1 MVLRAVKLIVQA
13 SLLLQVLQCSASVNG
28 VEVNENFQNTPLS
41 TKDKLKLG
49 TVSAANIPD
58 SQDEN
63 IKKQE
68 ERGFFDWFSDDDD
81 TPAPASPASGSTPA
95 TETGEFATTT
105 PIPGTAARP
114 STSSLMSK
122 YGSMLGEFTKNS
134 ETASEADGSTAGAG
148 SSATT
153 PKTKKPKKPAAA
165 ATSATSSGSTS
176 GSDATETTP
185 KRKRTKKRV
194 VAAASASGSEASASG
209 SEATPK
215 TKKPT
220 TKKTKKPVAAAVSSS
235 ESEAESGSDDLSDL
249 LSGSTASGSEDLSDL
264 LGSSAG
270 SGSEADMSALL
281 GSGSNDAL
289 TALLGS
295 GVGGSGSMLS
305 FEDFMKEYGSMF
317 GSGSSAID
325 LFGDSSTPQN
335 NTVNDDDILL
345 GELYGGK
352 EHGDAFSDIKNI
364 KFGQMILNITVRG
377 QERVDS
383 IGITVMTQEAV
394 GNLVHGGE
402 GGTEGFIEPTMGD
415 TIDSVEVHWDK
426 NKGKTCIFYLKMTT
440 SGGKTIAT
448 GTKTANSAV
457 MKPPKGYQLAGFYGR
472 ASSSG
477 IFCIGGIW
485 TKQTATDL
493 AVTDVMAI
501 TSKGSPDIYNY
512 ETTIRNWVGPLEVAN
527 DNACY
532 QKRVDVSS
540 QGMCPSGFNKDDD
553 KAANFA
559 LTCAINVVNAVKS
572 LIYYLRYKQTTIPTT
587 DTEKLMDKA
596 FQMQIVI
603 LDLPIAICSCLGIK
617 IPPKLQF
624 SATILAVVSAIVMM
638 AVMIGEAIFA
648 SSNNVMLMLR
658 ESGALNNTALDGDT
672 IQLDTF
678 LNTKNGT
685 CGYEMKTLTNRVM
698 GKVYEIRNNTPNAAQ
713 NDVRVQLIEDGT
725 TDMGKNVVKK
735 EKALEY
741 ANLGDSIVNCPIMV
755 RAEEEDDTM
764 RPCGCHA
771 GRPCTCEMG
780 KKTVSTDSFSCGVC
794 VNCRLDARER
804 SRPRKRSS
812 GPRRCLKSA
821 EYFVELEFDRVVLR
835 GDCVFRMRKPD
846 WNVADKTPLYNQLH
860 QMRLGMT
867 QTRAIS
873 LATIDSQKK
882 MRIKLTSDLRK
893 AEDAI
898 KKLETVEQDVAMSVR
913 RMTKDQL
920 CVDSDAFDSFS
931 KQLITAQTLLPD
943 LKVRLEKA
951 NATIFTEQ
959 QNIKIIRE
967 YVRDFAIRKLQSS
980 IRAFFRFRRWKEV
993 LKAFHEDVR
1002 LSATLEIQA
1011 IWRMFTAKKLRQF
1024 LASLLHGKV
1033 RSNAANVIRRF
1044 SLESIEAKGRKM
1056 IIPAQEDEVGIL
1068 ARKQESVDALFGII
1082 GRVIL
1087 NDALA
1092 TWKGYTLDARIVAIR
1107 KKASA
1112 ILIQRVYRGF
1122 RDRVYLKRIKIRSSL
1137 TDRVG
1142 ALVDKFIVS
1151 GDFWGFILE
1160 IDADYRRFIHKIA
1173 EEEQDAATFMST
1185 VIRQRKLDEDHMMQ
1199 DWFTASALQNPLV
1212 SGIDQVTKMYSE
1224 ECNSSGTSVSQA
1236 MLQSPLVEDLVAL
1249 SPNKTKTDIF
1259 PPNFP
1264 PKVIRQAMA
1273 KGFALNEV
1281 IAVMRGLQAQRKDI
1295 EDADLVLS
1303 TLQKRS
1309 LLMTNPWT
1317 SERVLR
1323 ESRSLLKALVNS
1335 IPVAKPVCK
1344 PLKKAAGNRQ
1354 ANSFISANLL
1364 ESIPGGMNA
1373 PIARLLL
1380 VAGLSCYDPG
1390 SRGEK
1395 GRFIPSD
1402 DRKSELFQAYLNT
1415 ESPLVKIRTEQQTME
1430 AVKPFLNILLENRC
1444 YTAYDILYNVRGIGE
1459 LISWNIPG
1467 PFAKGI
1473 YSVIREIHAQSTHI
1487 SKRNIIREVRVS
1499 ADFERFLKS
1508 RERKREKLSS
1518 PDSKPAKKDS
1528 KPGTPTQYPEPEE
1541 CSALIQVK
1549 YRLETEVL
1557 GLPLQD
1563 ISISACELLFK
1574 AAFLADIGTEDP
1586 TTTDTYRNFLQSL
1599 LELQAAGDTETMKEL
1614 IAARVARAK
1623 AIADGHTSIF
1633 QVFAVS
1639 TASDLV
1645 VRWHFMFRDSIQ
1657 LLTA

>member
-1 MVLRAVKLIVQA
+1 
-13 SLLLQVLQCSASVNG
+13 
-28 VEVNENFQNTPLS
+28 
-41 TKDKLKLG
+41 
-49 TVSAANIPD
+49 
-58 SQDEN
+58 
-63 IKKQE
+63 
-68 ERGFFDWFSDDDD
+68 
-81 TPAPASPASGSTPA
+81 
-95 TETGEFATTT
+95 
-105 PIPGTAARP
+105 
-114 STSSLMSK
+114 
-122 YGSMLGEFTKNS
+122 
-134 ETASEADGSTAGAG
+134 
-148 SSATT
+148 
-153 PKTKKPKKPAAA
+153 
-165 ATSATSSGSTS
+165 
-176 GSDATETTP
+176 
-185 KRKRTKKRV
+185 
-194 VAAASASGSEASASG
+194 
-209 SEATPK
+209 
-215 TKKPT
+215 
-220 TKKTKKPVAAAVSSS
+220 
-235 ESEAESGSDDLSDL
+235 
-249 LSGSTASGSEDLSDL
+249 
-264 LGSSAG
+264 
-270 SGSEADMSALL
+270 
-281 GSGSNDAL
+281 
-289 TALLGS
+289 
-295 GVGGSGSMLS
+295 
-305 FEDFMKEYGSMF
+305 
-317 GSGSSAID
+317 
-325 LFGDSSTPQN
+325 
-335 NTVNDDDILL
+335 
-345 GELYGGK
+345 
-352 EHGDAFSDIKNI
+352 
-364 KFGQMILNITVRG
+364 
-377 QERVDS
+377 
-383 IGITVMTQEAV
+383 
-394 GNLVHGGE
+394 
-402 GGTEGFIEPTMGD
+402 
-415 TIDSVEVHWDK
+415 
-426 NKGKTCIFYLKMTT
+426 
-440 SGGKTIAT
+440 
-448 GTKTANSAV
+448 
-457 MKPPKGYQLAGFYGR
+457 
-472 ASSSG
+472 
-477 IFCIGGIW
+477 
-485 TKQTATDL
+485 
-493 AVTDVMAI
+493 
-501 TSKGSPDIYNY
+501 
-512 ETTIRNWVGPLEVAN
+512 
-527 DNACY
+527 
-532 QKRVDVSS
+532 
-540 QGMCPSGFNKDDD
+540 
-553 KAANFA
+553 
-559 LTCAINVVNAVKS
+559 
-572 LIYYLRYKQTTIPTT
+572 
-587 DTEKLMDKA
+587 
-596 FQMQIVI
+596 
-603 LDLPIAICSCLGIK
+603 
-617 IPPKLQF
+617 
-624 SATILAVVSAIVMM
+624 
-638 AVMIGEAIFA
+638 
-648 SSNNVMLMLR
+648 
-658 ESGALNNTALDGDT
+658 
-672 IQLDTF
+672 
-678 LNTKNGT
+678 
-685 CGYEMKTLTNRVM
+685 
-698 GKVYEIRNNTPNAAQ
+698 
-713 NDVRVQLIEDGT
+713 
-725 TDMGKNVVKK
+725 
-735 EKALEY
+735 
-741 ANLGDSIVNCPIMV
+741 MV
-755 RAEEEDDTM
+755 RAEEEDETM

-780 KKTVSTDSFSCGVC
+780 KKTVSADSFSCGVC

-804 SRPRKRSS
+804 ARPRKRSS

-821 EYFVELEFDRVVLR
+821 EYFAELEFDRVVLR

-846 WNVADKTPLYNQLH
+846 WNVADKTSLYNQLH

-873 LATIDSQKK
+873 LATIDSQNKL
-882 MRIKLTSDLRK
+882 RIKLTSDLRK

-898 KKLETVEQDVAMSVR
+898 KKLETVEQDATMSVR

-1002 LSATLEIQA
+1002 LSAALEIQA

-1033 RSNAANVIRRF
+1033 RSDAANVIRRF
-1044 SLESIEAKGRKM
+1044 SLEAIEAKGRKM

-1185 VIRQRKLDEDHMMQ
+1185 VIRQRNLDEDHMMQ

-1212 SGIDQVTKMYSE
+1212 SGIDQVTKTYSE
-1224 ECNSSGTSVSQA
+1224 EGNSSGTSVSQA
-1236 MLQSPLVEDLVAL
+1236 MLRSPLVEDLVAL
-1249 SPNKTKTDIF
+1249 SPNKKKTDIF
-1259 PPNFP
+1259 PPDFP
-1264 PKVIRQAMA
+1264 PKLIRQAMA

-1323 ESRSLLKALVNS
+1323 ESRSPGKALVNS

-1354 ANSFISANLL
+1354 ANSFIPANLL

-1402 DRKSELFQAYLNT
+1402 DRKSELFQAYLNA
-1415 ESPLVKIRTEQQTME
+1415 ESPLLKIRTEQQTME

-1467 PFAKGI
+1467 PLAKRI
-1473 YSVIREIHAQSTHI
+1473 YSVIQEIHAQSTHI

-1499 ADFERFLKS
+1499 ANFERFLKS

-1518 PDSKPAKKDS
+1518 PDSKP
-1528 KPGTPTQYPEPEE
+1528 GTPTQYPEPEE
-1541 CSALIQVK
+1541 SSALIQVT

-1574 AAFLADIGTEDP
+1574 AAFLANVGTEDP
-1586 TTTDTYRNFLQSL
+1586 TTTDTYHNFLQSL
-1599 LELQAAGDTETMKEL
+1599 LELQAAGDTEAMKEL

>member
-281 GSGSNDAL
+281 GSESNDAL

-698 GKVYEIRNNTPNAAQ
+698 GK
-713 NDVRVQLIEDGT
+713 LSGF
-725 TDMGKNVVKK
+725 
-735 EKALEY
+735 
-741 ANLGDSIVNCPIMV
+741 IM
-755 RAEEEDDTM
+755 
-764 RPCGCHA
+764 
-771 GRPCTCEMG
+771 
-780 KKTVSTDSFSCGVC
+780 SFS
-794 VNCRLDARER
+794 
-804 SRPRKRSS
+804 
-812 GPRRCLKSA
+812 
-821 EYFVELEFDRVVLR
+821 VV
-835 GDCVFRMRKPD
+835 DV
-846 WNVADKTPLYNQLH
+846 
-860 QMRLGMT
+860 
-867 QTRAIS
+867 
-873 LATIDSQKK
+873 SQK
-882 MRIKLTSDLRK
+882 
-893 AEDAI
+893 
-898 KKLETVEQDVAMSVR
+898 
-913 RMTKDQL
+913 
-920 CVDSDAFDSFS
+920 
-931 KQLITAQTLLPD
+931 
-943 LKVRLEKA
+943 
-951 NATIFTEQ
+951 
-959 QNIKIIRE
+959 
-967 YVRDFAIRKLQSS
+967 
-980 IRAFFRFRRWKEV
+980 
-993 LKAFHEDVR
+993 
-1002 LSATLEIQA
+1002 
-1011 IWRMFTAKKLRQF
+1011 IW
-1024 LASLLHGKV
+1024 
-1033 RSNAANVIRRF
+1033 
-1044 SLESIEAKGRKM
+1044 
-1056 IIPAQEDEVGIL
+1056 
-1068 ARKQESVDALFGII
+1068 
-1082 GRVIL
+1082 
-1087 NDALA
+1087 
-1092 TWKGYTLDARIVAIR
+1092 
-1107 KKASA
+1107 
-1112 ILIQRVYRGF
+1112 
-1122 RDRVYLKRIKIRSSL
+1122 
-1137 TDRVG
+1137 
-1142 ALVDKFIVS
+1142 
-1151 GDFWGFILE
+1151 
-1160 IDADYRRFIHKIA
+1160 
-1173 EEEQDAATFMST
+1173 
-1185 VIRQRKLDEDHMMQ
+1185 
-1199 DWFTASALQNPLV
+1199 
-1212 SGIDQVTKMYSE
+1212 
-1224 ECNSSGTSVSQA
+1224 
-1236 MLQSPLVEDLVAL
+1236 
-1249 SPNKTKTDIF
+1249 
-1259 PPNFP
+1259 
-1264 PKVIRQAMA
+1264 
-1273 KGFALNEV
+1273 
-1281 IAVMRGLQAQRKDI
+1281 
-1295 EDADLVLS
+1295 
-1303 TLQKRS
+1303 
-1309 LLMTNPWT
+1309 
-1317 SERVLR
+1317 
-1323 ESRSLLKALVNS
+1323 
-1335 IPVAKPVCK
+1335 
-1344 PLKKAAGNRQ
+1344 
-1354 ANSFISANLL
+1354 
-1364 ESIPGGMNA
+1364 
-1373 PIARLLL
+1373 
-1380 VAGLSCYDPG
+1380 
-1390 SRGEK
+1390 EK
-1395 GRFIPSD
+1395 G
-1402 DRKSELFQAYLNT
+1402 
-1415 ESPLVKIRTEQQTME
+1415 
-1430 AVKPFLNILLENRC
+1430 
-1444 YTAYDILYNVRGIGE
+1444 
-1459 LISWNIPG
+1459 
-1467 PFAKGI
+1467 
-1473 YSVIREIHAQSTHI
+1473 
-1487 SKRNIIREVRVS
+1487 
-1499 ADFERFLKS
+1499 
-1508 RERKREKLSS
+1508 
-1518 PDSKPAKKDS
+1518 
-1528 KPGTPTQYPEPEE
+1528 
-1541 CSALIQVK
+1541 CSHV
-1549 YRLETEVL
+1549 
-1557 GLPLQD
+1557 
-1563 ISISACELLFK
+1563 
-1574 AAFLADIGTEDP
+1574 
-1586 TTTDTYRNFLQSL
+1586 
-1599 LELQAAGDTETMKEL
+1599 
-1614 IAARVARAK
+1614 
-1623 AIADGHTSIF
+1623 
-1633 QVFAVS
+1633 
-1639 TASDLV
+1639 
-1645 VRWHFMFRDSIQ
+1645 
-1657 LLTA
+1657 

>member
-81 TPAPASPASGSTPA
+81 TPAPASPASCSTPA

-512 ETTIRNWVGPLEVAN
+512 ETTIRNW
-527 DNACY
+527 
-532 QKRVDVSS
+532 
-540 QGMCPSGFNKDDD
+540 
-553 KAANFA
+553 
-559 LTCAINVVNAVKS
+559 
-572 LIYYLRYKQTTIPTT
+572 
-587 DTEKLMDKA
+587 
-596 FQMQIVI
+596 
-603 LDLPIAICSCLGIK
+603 
-617 IPPKLQF
+617 
-624 SATILAVVSAIVMM
+624 
-638 AVMIGEAIFA
+638 
-648 SSNNVMLMLR
+648 
-658 ESGALNNTALDGDT
+658 
-672 IQLDTF
+672 
-678 LNTKNGT
+678 
-685 CGYEMKTLTNRVM
+685 
-698 GKVYEIRNNTPNAAQ
+698 
-713 NDVRVQLIEDGT
+713 
-725 TDMGKNVVKK
+725 K

-741 ANLGDSIVNCPIMV
+741 ANMGDSIVNCPIMV

-1224 ECNSSGTSVSQA
+1224 EGNSSGTSVSQA

-1281 IAVMRGLQAQRKDI
+1281 IAVMRGLQAQRKGI

-1467 PFAKGI
+1467 PLAKGI

-1549 YRLETEVL
+1549 YRLETETLVL
-1557 GLPLQD
+1557 KIRPQQTRIA
-1563 ISISACELLFK
+1563 ISYNPS
-1574 AAFLADIGTEDP
+1574 
-1586 TTTDTYRNFLQSL
+1586 
-1599 LELQAAGDTETMKEL
+1599 
-1614 IAARVARAK
+1614 
-1623 AIADGHTSIF
+1623 
-1633 QVFAVS
+1633 
-1639 TASDLV
+1639 
-1645 VRWHFMFRDSIQ
+1645 
-1657 LLTA
+1657 